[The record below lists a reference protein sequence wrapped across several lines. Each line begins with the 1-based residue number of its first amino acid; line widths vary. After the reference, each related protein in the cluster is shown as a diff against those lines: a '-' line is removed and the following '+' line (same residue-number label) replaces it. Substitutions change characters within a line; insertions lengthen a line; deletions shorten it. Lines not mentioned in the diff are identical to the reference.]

1 MQNYRYIL
9 IALLIGILIISP
21 VGAQNLVPNPGFEE
35 FTELPDVSAEFGKV
49 KEWFNPAGEDV
60 PAVSEYGTPD
70 FFHKRGG
77 MDVRIPSTRMGY
89 VSAFRG
95 EAIVGLILYNKYD
108 EDLVDFREYLCVPLK
123 EALQVGIKYKVELHF
138 STGVKNHYGQW
149 ATPNLQ
155 VSFTEEKPKQNGHKP
170 LPFKPYYAT
179 PETKF
184 NTGWQRISFE
194 FVADFPH
201 RYLIIGNFQNDKK
214 TKLEVRNKGKRAGEC
229 AYYFIDEVSVK
240 GEGALSL
247 TCPEDQRSPADPGRC
262 DKAIDYGQP
271 ILEGPVGTKLTL
283 VEGSKSGEL
292 FSIGKTTVR
301 YQAKSPDGLVEECEF
316 KVEIW
321 DQEIPVI
328 KCPEDIVVPRDPAVR
343 RTIVKYPPA
352 TATDNC
358 GEIKTR
364 LIEGPSVKA
373 GFLEGSTQ
381 VTYRA
386 VDKSNNG
393 NDCSFT
399 VTVGEKEDGA
409 RMECPENITVNTAPG
424 RCDQVVEYDAPKIVG
439 ITQGKLSLAKGPRS
453 GGNFPKGITEVI
465 YSLKQ
470 SGAPEQ
476 RCVFEVAVEDQEAP
490 ELECPEDIVVDG
502 LGGENYSVVDY
513 KTPSASDNC
522 DRIEPVLV
530 EGKPSG
536 AEFPIGTTRL
546 QFKGEDEAGN
556 KGECSFQ
563 VTVVGVESP
572 PEATPEATSL
582 TLKCPQD
589 MVVSTSPDRCDKVV
603 AYPKP
608 EWTGPDGSKFG
619 RVSGKLSREKFALGE
634 HKIRYRVQA
643 PSGEEKECEFQIKV
657 LDKEPPKI
665 NCPDDFVVKAGP
677 GELSM
682 KVDYPEVEAT
692 DNCGTAVV
700 KMLDGKKSG
709 MEFPLGDTRLKYQAT
724 DAAGNKSECSFVVQV
739 EGLPEKVGEE
749 TVAFQKG
756 VITTNSESITIY
768 FYDAQVKDNDIIS
781 INVDG
786 EWVLQESKIKK
797 KRSDFWKTDNI
808 SVTLKPDQLHYMVFQ
823 ANDEGSIPPCTI
835 SLMIVDDKRNLIAE
849 RTVSFK
855 IGESGGVAFKMK

>member
-1 MQNYRYIL
+1 MQNSRYIL
-9 IALLIGILIISP
+9 IALLIGILIYSP
-21 VGAQNLVPNPGFEE
+21 VGAQNLVPNPGFED
-35 FTELPDVSAEFGKV
+35 FTELPGASAEFGKV

-60 PAVSEYGTPD
+60 PAISEYGTPD

-77 MDVRIPSTRMGY
+77 MDVRIPGTRMGY

-108 EDLVDFREYLCVPLK
+108 EDLEDFREYLCVPLK
-123 EALQVGIKYKVELHF
+123 ESLQVGVKYRVEFHF

-155 VSFTEEKPKQNGHKP
+155 VSFTEEKPRQNGHKP
-170 LPFKPYYAT
+170 LPFNPYFAT
-179 PETKF
+179 PDIKF

-201 RYLIIGNFQNDKK
+201 QYLIIGNFQTDKK

-247 TCPEDQRSPADPGRC
+247 TCPDDQRFPADPGRC
-262 DKAIDYGQP
+262 DKVISYLQP
-271 ILEGPVGTKLTL
+271 ILEGPDGTQVTM
-283 VEGSKSGEL
+283 VEGNKSGDL
-292 FSIGKTTVR
+292 FSLGKTRVK
-301 YQAKSPDGLVEECEF
+301 YLAKSPDGIVEECEF
-316 KVEIW
+316 QVEIL
-321 DQEIPVI
+321 DEEIPVI
-328 KCPEDIVVPRDPAVR
+328 KCPEDIVVPRDKAVR
-343 RTIVKYPPA
+343 RTIVNYTPA

-358 GEIKTR
+358 SEIKTR
-364 LIEGPSVKA
+364 LIEGPEVKA
-373 GFLEGSTQ
+373 GFLKGTTK

-386 VDKSNNG
+386 VDKANNG

-399 VTVGEKEDGA
+399 VTVEEGADGA
-409 RMECPENITVNTAPG
+409 RMECPEDITVNTAQG
-424 RCDQVVEYDAPKIVG
+424 RCDQIVKYDAPKIVG

-453 GGNFPKGITEVI
+453 GGNFPKGITEVV
-465 YSLKQ
+465 YTLKQ
-470 SGAPEQ
+470 SGSPEQ
-476 RCVFEVAVEDQEAP
+476 RCVFEVAVKDKEAP
-490 ELECPEDIVVDG
+490 QLNCPEDIVVKG
-502 LGGENYSVVDY
+502 AAGKSYGRVDY
-513 KTPSASDNC
+513 KVPSVSDNC
-522 DRIEPVLV
+522 DPIEAVLV
-530 EGKPSG
+530 EGKPPG

-546 QFKGEDEAGN
+546 QFTGEDQAGN
-556 KGECSFQ
+556 RGECSFQ
-563 VTVVGVESP
+563 ITVVGEETP
-572 PEATPEATSL
+572 PEITPL

-589 MVVSTSPDRCDKVV
+589 IVVSTSPDRCDKVI
-603 AYPKP
+603 AYLKP
-608 EWTGPDGSKFG
+608 EWTGPDGTKFG
-619 RVSGKLSREKFALGE
+619 RVSGMQSGEKFAVGK
-634 HKIRYRVQA
+634 HKVRYRVQA
-643 PSGEEKECEFQIKV
+643 PSGEEKECDFQIKV

-665 NCPDDFVVKAGP
+665 NCPDDLVVKAGP
-677 GELSM
+677 GGLSIE
-682 KVDYPEVEAT
+682 VDYPEVLTT

-700 KMLDGKKSG
+700 RILEGKKSG
-709 MEFPLGDTRLKYQAT
+709 EAFPLGDTRLKYQAT
-724 DAAGNKSECSFVVQV
+724 DEAGNESECSFLVQV

-797 KRSDFWKTDNI
+797 KKSDFWKTDNI
-808 SVTLKPDQLHYMVFQ
+808 TVTLKPDQLHYMVFQ

-855 IGESGGVAFKMK
+855 IGESGGVVFKMK